1 MGREKRANEESV
13 SKEGGEKG
21 DDSIDRTKFASEISS
36 NKGIEYWEGIGCKQ
50 TRIFRARKKSGGKV
64 GEKSTWTT

>member
-36 NKGIEYWEGIGCKQ
+36 NKSIEYMG
-50 TRIFRARKKSGGKV
+50 RDRL
-64 GEKSTWTT
+64 

>member
-36 NKGIEYWEGIGCKQ
+36 NKGIEYWEEIGCKQ
-50 TRIFRARKKSGGKV
+50 TRIFSRAKKV